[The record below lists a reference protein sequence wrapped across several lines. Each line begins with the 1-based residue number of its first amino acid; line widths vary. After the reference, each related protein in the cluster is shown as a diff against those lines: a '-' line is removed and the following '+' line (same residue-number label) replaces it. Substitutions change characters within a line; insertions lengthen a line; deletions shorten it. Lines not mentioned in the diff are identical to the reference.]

1 MNKIVR
7 FGLFAVGGLLLLI
20 ALALAYI
27 FFMFDPNTL
36 KPQIEK
42 LVSEKTE
49 RQLKLDGQINLRIW
63 PAIGASID
71 KASWSEYRSQKN
83 FVELGHI
90 QINLAFWPL
99 LKQRYVVQELDI
111 DGLKGALIRNA
122 DGTLSIADL
131 IKPQPKKEETTS
143 SAPVEF
149 AVDKVRIHNAS
160 FSFDDRQ
167 QNRISSIDKLDI
179 SADNIGK
186 EGMDKLAIAAEIS
199 NSVPLVKVK
208 LALKAKEIRLP
219 ANQPIALQGLEF
231 QTSGTLPEGM
241 EIQNL
246 LLTLEKA
253 SIKPDG
259 LSSLDNL
266 ALDGQV
272 SAKQGKLSALK
283 LNLPKA
289 ALQLK
294 GESRLDNLSLLA
306 EGEASGFK
314 AIKVDFKTSARGQLD
329 NNTFHFDQLKLI
341 ASAQHLQ
348 QALSA
353 TVNTPSLS
361 YQNKQL
367 ASPQLAASAAVKAPN
382 QAVDVKLQLAN
393 VKANLDN
400 KTSMHLKA
408 QGTAQ
413 QGQESVNFNLDSP
426 VLASLQPLTFDLPA
440 LKLALNLK
448 TPKLKTGGAA
458 LNVAGSANAQLDNQQ
473 AGLKLN
479 GQFDGSKGHVNA
491 TVSNFKQP
499 DINFDVALDQLNLD
513 RYLAASAPAA
523 AAPAPATKQA
533 PAKIDLS
540 PLAPLKLDGKL
551 AIGKIT
557 KDKLQASNLAVSVK
571 AGNGLISVPSL
582 TVKAFEGSLA
592 GSLSATTTSNP
603 SFSIKQTLTSVDIGQ
618 VLATFADFHKLSGHG
633 NATVDVNATG
643 NLVDTL
649 KKTAKGTITA
659 KMTDGAWKGINIG
672 KSIREAKSFL
682 AGGTKTQQ
690 AVTTEQT
697 DFSEL
702 SASIKLADGIA
713 SNDDLSAKS
722 PLFRI
727 AGKGQANLVAENVDY
742 LVLASVVST
751 SQGQGGQDLDKLKG
765 MTVPIRVKGPFA
777 KLSYGLDF
785 NAMLK
790 DSTKAKLEEQK
801 KALES
806 EVKTQLD
813 VQKTKA
819 EDKLKNELKKG
830 LGGLFK

>member
-63 PAIGASID
+63 PAIGATID
-71 KASWSEYRSQKN
+71 KASWTEFRSQKN

-111 DGLKGALIRNA
+111 DGLHGALIRNA

-167 QNRISSIDKLDI
+167 QNRLSSIDKLDI

-219 ANQPIALQGLEF
+219 ANQPIALEGVEF
-231 QTSGTLPEGM
+231 QTSGNLPEGM

-259 LSSLDNL
+259 LSTLDNL

-294 GESRLDNLSLLA
+294 GESRLDNLSLVA

-329 NNTFHFDQLKLI
+329 NNTFHFDQLNLI

-393 VKANLDN
+393 VKADLDN

-479 GQFDGSKGHVNA
+479 GQFDGSNGHVNA

-523 AAPAPATKQA
+523 AAPAPAAKQA

-557 KDKLQASNLAVSVK
+557 KEKLQASNLAVSVK

-603 SFSIKQTLTSVDIGQ
+603 SFSIKQTLSSVDIGQ

-633 NATVDVNATG
+633 NATVDINATG

-672 KSIREAKSFL
+672 KTLREAKNFL
-682 AGGTKTQQ
+682 GGGTKTQQ

-742 LVLASVVST
+742 LVSASVVGT
-751 SQGQGGQDLDKLKG
+751 SQGQGGEDLDKLKG
-765 MTVPIRVKGPFA
+765 VTVPIRVKGPFA

-806 EVKTQLD
+806 QVKTQLD
-813 VQKTKA
+813 AQKAKA
-819 EDKLKNELKKG
+819 GESIKNELKKG
-830 LGGLFK
+830 LGNLFK